1 MLKDDF
7 KDILKEFGNKILLV
21 RQGNQLRCSCW
32 SEKNQEADR
41 ECPSCFGLGMVP
53 IIEKH
58 TVRSQVMS
66 IPQTLPRAISPGSPG
81 EMISSG
87 KAFYFLPDV
96 LVKIKDLVVEVD
108 WSPSG
113 KPIYNGSDICEV
125 NFIDPKR
132 FENGQLT
139 FLKVFVAGQAIE
151 KQIRGIRIANTNGI
165 KNYEII

>member
-7 KDILKEFGNKILLV
+7 KDMLKQFGNNILLV

-32 SEKNQEADR
+32 SEKNQETDR
-41 ECPSCFGLGMVP
+41 KCPSCFGLGTVP

-66 IPQTLPRAISPGSPG
+66 IPQTLPRAVSMASLGDIV
-81 EMISSG
+81 SSG
-87 KAFYFLPDV
+87 RAFYFLPDV
-96 LVKIKDLVVEVD
+96 KIKIKDLIVEVD
-108 WSPSG
+108 WSTTG
-113 KPIYNGSDICEV
+113 KPTYNGGDICEV
-125 NFIDPKR
+125 NFIDSKR

-139 FLKVFVAGQAIE
+139 FLKVFVEGKAIE
-151 KQIRGIRIANTNGI
+151 RQIRGIRIANSNGI